1 MYSVAVRYFSWG
13 QLYPWT
19 GRLRQRIRYNQ
30 QIEQGWSYII
40 FNLSGLFSS
49 VRDNTKVSSL
59 IDTSTIITLLEK
71 STLFQDI
78 PHKILAPLVK
88 ESMQISLTKR
98 EQLLTPG
105 IINEHVYIIIAGQLS
120 VHLMMANLDEPLAI
134 LNPGECVGE
143 MSVLVD
149 SKVSAFV
156 VARTEC
162 QLLAIGYSAFWS
174 LIKGSNDSARNM
186 LNILVQRIRLG
197 NEVIADTLLHHDKSP
212 EKIATVDSLTGLY
225 NHHGIQEKFDHILQL
240 CTANKQPLC
249 LILLKV
255 DEATGK
261 LGGEKPLTDEL
272 PIHPIAQTIL
282 TILRPGDHAAR
293 LNGKKFALLLAN
305 LPFADACATAE
316 RLRAMICQISIRLP
330 DGGSLPPVTISA
342 GVCKANEDDSWNTL
356 RIKTNQA
363 LDRAID
369 AGRNRISD

>member
-1 MYSVAVRYFSWG
+1 M
-13 QLYPWT
+13 
-19 GRLRQRIRYNQ
+19 I
-30 QIEQGWSYII
+30 
-40 FNLSGLFSS
+40 LSIGLFSGIRS
-49 VRDNTKVSSL
+49 NAKVSSV
-59 IDTSTIITLLEK
+59 IEASTIIKLLEK
-71 STLFQDI
+71 SALFRGI

-88 ESMQISLTKR
+88 ESMQISLTKG

-105 IINEHVYIIIAGQLS
+105 IINEHVYIILSGQLS
-120 VHLMMANLDEPLAI
+120 VHLSMANLDEPLAI

-149 SKVSAFV
+149 SKVSAYV
-156 VARTEC
+156 VSRTNC

-197 NEVIADTLLHHDKSP
+197 NEVIADSLLRHEKSP
-212 EKIATVDSLTGLY
+212 EKTATVDSLTGLY
-225 NHHGIQEKFDHILQL
+225 NHHGIQDKFDHILQIS
-240 CTANKQPLC
+240 TANKQPLC

-261 LGGEKPLTDEL
+261 LGGEKALMDEW
-272 PIHPIAQTIL
+272 PIHPIAQSIL

-316 RLRAMICQISIRLP
+316 KLRAIVCQIPIRLP
-330 DGGSLPPVTISA
+330 DGGFLPPVTISA
-342 GVCKANEDDSWNTL
+342 GVCKANEDDTWNTL
-356 RIKTNQA
+356 RVKTNQA